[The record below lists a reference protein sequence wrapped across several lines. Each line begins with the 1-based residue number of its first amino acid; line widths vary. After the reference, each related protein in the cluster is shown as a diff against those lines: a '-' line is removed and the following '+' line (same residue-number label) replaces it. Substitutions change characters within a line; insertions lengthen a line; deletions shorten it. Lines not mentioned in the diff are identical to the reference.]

1 VASRNA
7 AFHDGALAGVLLSPL
22 KLAFSLALGLG
33 DLLLCAWI
41 VDWVFVLEVWPQGIE
56 RLRDL
61 LAHDL
66 AGGIALAARQGAGA
80 GVITAPANALYS
92 IVFEATGIHDM
103 GTQFAGGSALS
114 IPDTIMRRSYV
125 SHREGIEAAMIGT
138 QLLGVRAAILARFA
152 PLLLLPYAVGAA
164 DGFSQRAIRQACG
177 GRESASLYHR
187 AKYLQLAVLG
197 PGPVQW
203 ERSVVLGALLTGGLA
218 SVQRAYYKKHM

>member
-1 VASRNA
+1 MSSRNA

-22 KLAFSLALGLG
+22 KLAFSLALGLVA
-33 DLLLCAWI
+33 LLLCAWI
-41 VDWVFVLEVWPQGIE
+41 VDWVFVFKVWPQGIE

-103 GTQFAGGSALS
+103 GTQFANGSALS

-125 SHREGIEAAMIGT
+125 SHREGIEAAMVGT
-138 QLLGVRAAILARFA
+138 QLLWVIEPDTLKPSSCSAARTARV
-152 PLLLLPYAVGAA
+152 AVSPSIGW
-164 DGFSQRAIRQACG
+164 
-177 GRESASLYHR
+177 
-187 AKYLQLAVLG
+187 
-197 PGPVQW
+197 P
-203 ERSVVLGALLTGGLA
+203 
-218 SVQRAYYKKHM
+218 